1 MDGRVAP
8 RRRTDAACVEQERS
22 VLVVDDE
29 PSVRNVMRRW
39 LESRGY
45 AVTVAGDADEAL
57 QCLAQAPAAVVV
69 CDLRMPGQGGLWLTD
84 LLRREFPDIA
94 VVIATG
100 VNDVAAAVE
109 GLRQGVVDYLTK
121 PFDRERL
128 FDAVARAVDWHRT
141 AADVRAWRESLEAEM
156 RGRESQLAAVL
167 ESWHVDSDKT
177 LDGLLATLTAATPD
191 GYGHAYRVA
200 ALAAS
205 LADALDLPPA
215 DVAVVERG
223 ALLHDIGKLAMPEA
237 VLRKPAPLTA
247 EERRIIRLHPAV
259 GARLIQQ
266 MPYLA
271 PAAAIVRDSQE
282 RPDGLGYPA
291 GLRGDDVSLPAR
303 IVCVADAYDTMTHA
317 RVFRDAC
324 SPEAAIVELTRHRGS
339 QFDARVVDALTAL
352 IGT

>member
-1 MDGRVAP
+1 MDVRVAP
-8 RRRTDAACVEQERS
+8 RRSTDAACVEQERS

-57 QCLAQAPAAVVV
+57 QRLAQAPAAVVV

-141 AADVRAWRESLEAEM
+141 AADVRVWRESLEAEM

-167 ESWHVDSDKT
+167 EAWHVDSDTT

-205 LADALDLPPA
+205 LAHALDLPPA
-215 DVAVVERG
+215 DVAARRARRAPARHRQAGDAGSGVAQAGAADRGRTADHPAASGSRG
-223 ALLHDIGKLAMPEA
+223 AVDPADA
-237 VLRKPAPLTA
+237 VP
-247 EERRIIRLHPAV
+247 
-259 GARLIQQ
+259 GAGRD
-266 MPYLA
+266 
-271 PAAAIVRDSQE
+271 IVRDSQE

-291 GLRGDDVSLPAR
+291 GLRGDDVSLRAR

-324 SPEAAIVELTRHRGS
+324 SPEAAIAELTRHRGS
-339 QFDARVVDALTAL
+339 QFDARVVDALTVL